1 MTTPESVGSVAEL
14 WRFPVKSMLGERLD
28 SVEVV
33 AGGIAGDRAYGLIDV
48 ATGKIVS
55 AKHPRVWPDL
65 FRCRAEFVE
74 PPVSGHTLPPARIE
88 LGDGTTVRTDALDV
102 DAVLS
107 RYFGREAAL
116 TTAAPADYTI
126 AEYHPD
132 LENLNPTGDR
142 DILVDQPLGS
152 ALFNVLGIPSMV
164 AEGALVDLFPLS
176 VLTTSTLRHF
186 RKLEPGSDWDVRR
199 FRMNVIIDTPDH
211 GLVEDGWVGSSLTI
225 GDGAALIAALP
236 TPRCVMTSLAL
247 EELPR
252 DSKVLKA
259 IARHNRQDVA
269 GAGLYPCCGVYAV
282 PSVAGVIHVGDQVRL
297 QSTDFTMAI
306 PALGPSKESE

>member
-1 MTTPESVGSVAEL
+1 
-14 WRFPVKSMLGERLD
+14 
-28 SVEVV
+28 
-33 AGGIAGDRAYGLIDV
+33 
-48 ATGKIVS
+48 
-55 AKHPRVWPDL
+55 
-65 FRCRAEFVE
+65 
-74 PPVSGHTLPPARIE
+74 
-88 LGDGTTVRTDALDV
+88 
-102 DAVLS
+102 
-107 RYFGREAAL
+107 
-116 TTAAPADYTI
+116 
-126 AEYHPD
+126 
-132 LENLNPTGDR
+132 
-142 DILVDQPLGS
+142 
-152 ALFNVLGIPSMV
+152 
-164 AEGALVDLFPLS
+164 
-176 VLTTSTLRHF
+176 
-186 RKLEPGSDWDVRR
+186 
-199 FRMNVIIDTPDH
+199 MNVIIDTPDH